1 MERQGAARGENWEA
15 EQKITHLLNDHCS
28 RVLEVKGSLGK
39 YRKLA
44 VESGELNLDG
54 HGGALDWAADTEQ
67 TARDAQ
73 RTQKSAALVVR
84 S

>member
-1 MERQGAARGENWEA
+1 MQATPLRGILINTACELPLVGRQEAGGSIRENWEA

-44 VESGELNLDG
+44 VESGELTLDG
-54 HGGALDWAADTEQ
+54 HGGALDWAA
-67 TARDAQ
+67 
-73 RTQKSAALVVR
+73 
-84 S
+84 